1 MDQGLIFARPKIS
14 KLKEE
19 NVRSGFFEREEFN
32 GVLQHLPEK
41 LQLIARVAYVTGW
54 RHGEVVQ
61 LRRKN
66 LDLKRGLLRLNP
78 GTTKN
83 DEGRA
88 FPLHA
93 ELRQVFE
100 RALEIAKVRTYRTKV
115 VRLKD
120 DPEALIF
127 TKKNGTAILRFDKA
141 WWTACRATG
150 IPDRVEKRTLPNG
163 KEVTKVTCGRIF
175 HDFRRTAVRNLE
187 NAGAPVARP
196 CGWWAIRP
204 RPFTTD
210 TLSVTRTT
218 CGRP

>member
-1 MDQGLIFARPKIS
+1 MAAISSPQIEQYKQHRLNEAAKPATENRELEKLGPRLHSGYGSGLIFARPKIS

-88 FPLHA
+88 FPVERRAASGVRAGAGAGQGAHLPHEGGAA
-93 ELRQVFE
+93 EGRSRGPDLYEEE
-100 RALEIAKVRTYRTKV
+100 R
-115 VRLKD
+115 
-120 DPEALIF
+120 
-127 TKKNGTAILRFDKA
+127 
-141 WWTACRATG
+141 
-150 IPDRVEKRTLPNG
+150 
-163 KEVTKVTCGRIF
+163 
-175 HDFRRTAVRNLE
+175 HSHSAVR
-187 NAGAPVARP
+187 
-196 CGWWAIRP
+196 
-204 RPFTTD
+204 
-210 TLSVTRTT
+210 
-218 CGRP
+218 